1 MTHALT
7 GRQRARKCADCA
19 QMLLSVQAMVTDLA
33 EIAETM
39 ASNHDHLGRAF
50 ESLNILVIFNCVADA
65 TLFILTLFA
74 LALSSRH
81 LTRVIIFVVPVISA
95 LLWVTISVVFG
106 FWIVAK
112 DICGAAAQY
121 PSLPLETQLA
131 SIAQAALV
139 PCPNVTAAAALEK
152 DARRVYIGLTRA
164 ANDIISSAICR

>member
-1 MTHALT
+1 
-7 GRQRARKCADCA
+7 
-19 QMLLSVQAMVTDLA
+19 MLLTVQAMVTDLA
-33 EIAETM
+33 EIADTM

-152 DARRVYIGLTRA
+152 DARRVYIALTRA